1 VTQFEND
8 LIELYQGEILGE
20 ALFSAMLASAEND
33 DQRLK
38 LGSMLQLE
46 TETKAR
52 LRPAL
57 ISIGLSIEED
67 PAMREQALATASA
80 LADASWI
87 EKMTTLNHELKTTFV
102 PRFAEIAAHAHTVG
116 NQSHAELAD
125 SMVVHEAALLELT
138 RRELNGEADS
148 SVEPVA
154 MLLTYPLTAPIAKG

>member
-1 VTQFEND
+1 MTQFEND
-8 LIELYQGEILGE
+8 LTELYQGEILGE

-38 LGSMLQLE
+38 LASMLQLE

-52 LRPAL
+52 LRPAMVAL
-57 ISIGLSIEED
+57 GLSIQED

-80 LADASWI
+80 LAGASWI
-87 EKMTTLNHELKTTFV
+87 EKMTALNHELTTTFV
-102 PRFAEIAAHAHTVG
+102 PRFAEIAEHARASG

-125 SMVVHEAALLELT
+125 SMVAHEAALLELT
-138 RRELNGEADS
+138 RRELNGEAGS

-154 MLLTYPLTAPIAKG
+154 LLLTYPFTAPIAKV